1 MNMVIV
7 IGSINMDIIFCLIK
21 MLKLGE
27 MMYVYEIFYVGG
39 GKGVN

>member
-7 IGSINMDIIFCLIK
+7 IGSINLDWMIWVEN
-21 MLKLGE
+21 MLKFGE
-27 MMYVYEIFYVGG
+27 MIYIKEIFLVGG